1 MKLDHLLTPHIRINS
16 NWIKILNVR
25 HKIIKIIEANR
36 GSKISDIAHNNVLLD
51 ISPLERETKEQINK
65 WDYIKPKSFFT
76 AKEIIKKIKRQ
87 PTEWENML
95 SNTLDKGL
103 ICNIFKVLTK
113 LNTKTPNNPIK
124 KWAKDLNRHFSKED
138 I

>member
-76 AKEIIKKIKRQ
+76 AKEIIKKIKRH
-87 PTEWENML
+87 PTEWENIFN
-95 SNTLDKGL
+95 NTSDKG
-103 ICNIFKVLTK
+103 
-113 LNTKTPNNPIK
+113 
-124 KWAKDLNRHFSKED
+124 
-138 I
+138 

>member
-87 PTEWENML
+87 PTAWENIFN
-95 SNTLDKGL
+95 NTSDKGL
-103 ICNIFKVLTK
+103 MSKTHKELIKF
-113 LNTKTPNNPIK
+113 NTKNNK
-124 KWAKDLNRHFSKED
+124 QCN
-138 I
+138 